1 MLENKSL
8 VQEALIQMKNVEEA
22 IAENAKGILASTMKE
37 EINQLVKESL
47 SEQEEDE
54 IDLDVDME
62 DDNSEEMD
70 VDMDTDNEDDM
81 DMSFDMDMDSQESPI
96 DLTDASDEEILKV
109 FKAMGE
115 DDGIIVKKDGN
126 DIHLTDS
133 DTDEEYLVR
142 LGESEEEINME
153 EMDEMDSDTDTEEVI
168 NAIFKEGGYSNIEE
182 DETEDEIMYEIEFED
197 DEDEDMMEEEDEDM
211 MEEEDEDED
220 MMEDEDEDMMEEL
233 DEFYYSDDE
242 DEDEEYDEATLDKIY
257 GEIDRVNNPMSRPD
271 NDRPK
276 FPKMMGSFDDEHGFY
291 DQDDRQ
297 YTGDF
302 DFEYDEEEFDDFDSF
317 DSKYGGKQRM
327 FDKGDQGR
335 KFFDMYK
342 DKFGKPFRV
351 RTPKTMNNDDMMEES
366 RNRRKAIRESKSTIK
381 PKGVGIG
388 SGPKFNYNN
397 KATGGFNVKRKEGP
411 KSVGTGKAKFEYKK
425 GENMEGK
432 SKVVKKVETKESA
445 HGMKKPVALK
455 RKEETKEAARTYG
468 FGSKEG
474 RGLRKGVTNNRNYV
488 YSNNGVKV
496 ESTQEEVSMLREKNG
511 EYRKALNVFR
521 EKLNE
526 VAIFNSNL
534 AYATRLFTEHSTT
547 KKEKINILRRFDDV
561 ETLKESKSLYRSIK
575 DELSKTETKS
585 INESVETKLNKQVS
599 TGSSTTLIESKTYE
613 NPQFMRMKD
622 LMSKLG

>member
-1 MLENKSL
+1 
-8 VQEALIQMKNVEEA
+8 
-22 IAENAKGILASTMKE
+22 
-37 EINQLVKESL
+37 
-47 SEQEEDE
+47 
-54 IDLDVDME
+54 
-62 DDNSEEMD
+62 
-70 VDMDTDNEDDM
+70 
-81 DMSFDMDMDSQESPI
+81 
-96 DLTDASDEEILKV
+96 
-109 FKAMGE
+109 
-115 DDGIIVKKDGN
+115 
-126 DIHLTDS
+126 
-133 DTDEEYLVR
+133 
-142 LGESEEEINME
+142 
-153 EMDEMDSDTDTEEVI
+153 
-168 NAIFKEGGYSNIEE
+168 
-182 DETEDEIMYEIEFED
+182 
-197 DEDEDMMEEEDEDM
+197 
-211 MEEEDEDED
+211 
-220 MMEDEDEDMMEEL
+220 
-233 DEFYYSDDE
+233 
-242 DEDEEYDEATLDKIY
+242 
-257 GEIDRVNNPMSRPD
+257 
-271 NDRPK
+271 
-276 FPKMMGSFDDEHGFY
+276 MMGSFDDEHGFY

>member
-1 MLENKSL
+1 MQENKSL

-47 SEQEEDE
+47 SEQDEDE
-54 IDLDVDME
+54 VELDVDME
-62 DDNSEEMD
+62 DEDSEEFD
-70 VDMDTDNEDDM
+70 VDMDIDNEDEMDM
-81 DMSFDMDMDSQESPI
+81 DIDMDMDMDSEEESPI

-115 DDGIIVKKDGN
+115 EDGIIVKKDGN

-133 DTDEEYLVR
+133 DTDEEYLVK
-142 LGESEEEINME
+142 LGESEEDTNLDETMDLEEI
-153 EMDEMDSDTDTEEVI
+153 DEMDVDTEDVI
-168 NAIFKEGGYSNIEE
+168 NAIFNKDGDASDIEVE
-182 DETEDEIMYEIEFED
+182 QDEEVMYEIEF
-197 DEDEDMMEEEDEDM
+197 EEDEDM
-211 MEEEDEDED
+211 MEEDEDMTEQDEDMMEQEDDDDLEEDED
-220 MMEDEDEDMMEEL
+220 MMEQEDDDDL
-233 DEFYYSDDE
+233 DESY
-242 DEDEEYDEATLDKIY
+242 
-257 GEIDRVNNPMSRPD
+257 NP
-271 NDRPK
+271 
-276 FPKMMGSFDDEHGFY
+276 
-291 DQDDRQ
+291 
-297 YTGDF
+297 
-302 DFEYDEEEFDDFDSF
+302 
-317 DSKYGGKQRM
+317 
-327 FDKGDQGR
+327 
-335 KFFDMYK
+335 
-342 DKFGKPFRV
+342 
-351 RTPKTMNNDDMMEES
+351 
-366 RNRRKAIRESKSTIK
+366 RKAVREAKSTIK

-388 SGPKFNYNN
+388 SGPKFTYKD
-397 KATGGFNVKRKEGP
+397 KAAGGFKEDKKQGP

-425 GENMEGK
+425 GENMEAK
-432 SKVVKKVETKESA
+432 SKVVKAETKESA
-445 HGMKKPVALK
+445 HGMNKGEKSKTMKGKEDYTTKKGDTLK
-455 RKEETKEAARTYG
+455 TKAFAKEETKEAARTYG

-474 RGLRKGVTNNRNYV
+474 RGLRKGITNNRNYV
-488 YSNNGVKV
+488 YGNNGVKV
-496 ESTQEEVSMLREKNG
+496 ESTQEVNILREKNE

-585 INESVETKLNKQVS
+585 MNESVGIKLNKQVS